1 MENPNMFLA
10 QQRILE
16 ARQHA
21 TETRS
26 ARPSRRYPRKPRRLL
41 DRLRGDF

>member
-1 MENPNMFLA
+1 MQNATMFLA

-26 ARPSRRYPRKPRRLL
+26 ARPSLRHPRKPRSLL
-41 DRLRGDF
+41 DRLRGDY